1 MFHLWILCSVTLAL
15 TSGANSMCVWERA
28 YVYVCVCAH
37 VSTRIAVRP
46 LSVVSAAQEII
57 LQKLYITALE
67 DCKLILLFW

>member
-28 YVYVCVCAH
+28 CVCAH
-37 VSTRIAVRP
+37 VSTRTAVRP

-57 LQKLYITALE
+57 LQKLYITALV
-67 DCKLILLFW
+67 DRKLILLFW